1 VDNAKTSFKNKD
13 KSKFSLQISK
23 TPVNVKDKDIV
34 KPTYVSPLPPPILA
48 KLPKEVIEI
57 SKYFKKNSPLAL
69 RKSYTQVS
77 SNLSTLNI
85 TKETLKIKKAFLNL
99 QNKKIKQVQKLISSN
114 NKLKLHIN
122 MTIKG
127 PLHKQVIVP
136 INIDNTRKLIKDSS
150 THVININRVLK
161 NIKSNVMADF
171 ICIKNKGIVISTNHV
186 ASSSD
191 L

>member
-1 VDNAKTSFKNKD
+1 VDDAKTSFKNKV

-186 ASSSD
+186 ASFSD

>member
-1 VDNAKTSFKNKD
+1 VDDAKTSFKNKV